1 MKRDDYRRELTSYVV
16 GLLLAVTLS
25 LIPIGLVLFPTW
37 PRGTT
42 LGVIF
47 GLGLLQIL
55 VHLRCFLHISLGRS
69 HRHDLY
75 LLLFTSL
82 ILVLMVVGS
91 LVVLG
96 DLQHR
101 MH

>member
-1 MKRDDYRRELTSYVV
+1 MKRDDYRRELASYVI
-16 GLLLAVTLS
+16 GLGLAVTLS
-25 LIPIGLVLFPTW
+25 LIPIALVQFPTW

-42 LGVIF
+42 LGIVF

-55 VHLRCFLHISLGRS
+55 VHLRCFLHVSLGRS

>member
-1 MKRDDYRRELTSYVV
+1 MKRDNYRRELASYVI
-16 GLLLAVTLS
+16 GLVLAVTLS
-25 LIPIGLVLFPTW
+25 LVPIGLVLFPTW

-69 HRHDLY
+69 HRHDLC

-91 LVVLG
+91 LIVLG
-96 DLQHR
+96 DLHHR
-101 MH
+101 MG

>member
-1 MKRDDYRRELTSYVV
+1 MKRDDYRRELASYVI
-16 GLLLAVTLS
+16 GLTLAVTLS
-25 LIPIGLVLFPTW
+25 LIPIGLALFPTW
-37 PRGTT
+37 SRGTT

-55 VHLRCFLHISLGRS
+55 VHLRCFLHVSLGRS

-91 LVVLG
+91 LIVLG
-96 DLQHR
+96 DLHHR
-101 MH
+101 MG

>member
-1 MKRDDYRRELTSYVV
+1 MKRDDYRRELASYVT
-16 GLLLAVTLS
+16 GLTLAVLLS
-25 LIPIGLVLFPTW
+25 LIPIALIQFPSL

-42 LGVIF
+42 LGLIF

-96 DLQHR
+96 DLHHR
-101 MH
+101 MG

>member
-1 MKRDDYRRELTSYVV
+1 MKPDSYRRELASYVI
-16 GLLLAVTLS
+16 GLVLAVTLS
-25 LIPIGLVLFPTW
+25 LVPIGLVLFPTW

-91 LVVLG
+91 LIVLG
-96 DLQHR
+96 DLHHR
-101 MH
+101 MG

>member
-1 MKRDDYRRELTSYVV
+1 MKRDDYRRELASYVI
-16 GLLLAVTLS
+16 GLVLAVTLS

-42 LGVIF
+42 LGVI

-91 LVVLG
+91 LIVLG
-96 DLQHR
+96 DLHHR
-101 MH
+101 MG

>member
-1 MKRDDYRRELTSYVV
+1 M
-16 GLLLAVTLS
+16 
-25 LIPIGLVLFPTW
+25 
-37 PRGTT
+37 
-42 LGVIF
+42 
-47 GLGLLQIL
+47 
-55 VHLRCFLHISLGRS
+55 HLRCFLHISLGRS

>member
-1 MKRDDYRRELTSYVV
+1 MKRDDYRRELASYVI
-16 GLLLAVTLS
+16 GLVLAVTLS
-25 LIPIGLVLFPTW
+25 LVPLGLVPFPSL
-37 PRGTT
+37 PRGTS

-47 GLGLLQIL
+47 GLGLLHIL

-91 LVVLG
+91 LIVLG
-96 DLQHR
+96 DLHHR
-101 MH
+101 MG

>member
-1 MKRDDYRRELTSYVV
+1 MKRDDYRRELASYVI
-16 GLLLAVTLS
+16 GLALAVTLS
-25 LIPIGLVLFPTW
+25 LIPISLVLFPTW

-42 LGVIF
+42 LALVF

-55 VHLRCFLHISLGRS
+55 VHLRCFLHVSLGRS

>member
-1 MKRDDYRRELTSYVV
+1 MKRDDYRRELASYVI
-16 GLLLAVTLS
+16 GLVLAVTLS
-25 LIPIGLVLFPTW
+25 LIPIALVRFPTW

-42 LGVIF
+42 LAIVF

-55 VHLRCFLHISLGRS
+55 VHLRCFLHVSLGRS

-75 LLLFTSL
+75 LLLFTTL

>member
-1 MKRDDYRRELTSYVV
+1 MKRDDYRRELASYVI
-16 GLLLAVTLS
+16 GLGLAVTLS

-42 LGVIF
+42 LAIVF

-55 VHLRCFLHISLGRS
+55 VHLRCFLHVSLGRS

-96 DLQHR
+96 DLHHR
-101 MH
+101 MG

>member
-1 MKRDDYRRELTSYVV
+1 MKLDDYHRELASYVI
-16 GLLLAVTLS
+16 GLVLAVTLS
-25 LIPIGLVLFPTW
+25 LIPISLVLFPTW

-91 LVVLG
+91 LIVLG
-96 DLQHR
+96 DLHHR
-101 MH
+101 MG

>member
-1 MKRDDYRRELTSYVV
+1 MKRDDYRRELASYVI
-16 GLLLAVTLS
+16 GLTLAVTLS
-25 LIPIGLVLFPTW
+25 LIPIGLTLFPTW
-37 PRGTT
+37 SRGTT

-55 VHLRCFLHISLGRS
+55 VHLRCFLHVSLGRS

-91 LVVLG
+91 LIVLG
-96 DLQHR
+96 DLHHR
-101 MH
+101 MG